1 MTTFAPDQPV
11 RHSRHGN
18 GRVVKDLGATVVVLF
33 EGRAEIIEAT
43 ELEILRSVDAALAE
57 GTLDSPLACLVRAQA
72 LAIRSI
78 NDQWGV
84 FSRSRVQL
92 LPHQLWVCRQV
103 TKQWPSRWLVAD
115 DVGLGKTIEAGLI
128 LTPLLAS
135 GRVRRLLVLTPARLA
150 PQWRSRLKSMFDI
163 RLQEF
168 SAELDRG
175 KLSFWDTANQVVA
188 SFHTL
193 RNEKA
198 RDRLLNA
205 EPWDLVI
212 VDEAHHFQA
221 KERVSTLT
229 YQLLEMMEEANRMQ
243 SLILFTGT
251 PHRGKDYGFFAL
263 MRLVRPDLF
272 DPKESAE
279 IQLPKLREAMI
290 RNNKEL
296 ATDLRGEKLF
306 FPVTTKSVDF
316 RYSEEEQE
324 FYDTMSD
331 FILDGRAY
339 ALSLSGREQT
349 ARMLLLIA
357 LQKLAASSIAA
368 IRSALEKR
376 RATLEGLI
384 EETLVQDLDNEDLTF
399 DEIAEQEEAR
409 PEKLAA
415 LLLKDEVARLGDLIS
430 LAANVRTET
439 KIDRLTDML
448 REDLPDAEPVLF
460 FTEYKATQALLFNAL
475 EEMFGVGCVGFIN
488 GEDRVTIEY
497 SDGRGSRTLNLARD
511 TAAED
516 FNSGKTRFLI
526 STEAGGEGIDL
537 QERCAVLIH
546 VDLPWNPMRLHQRV
560 GRLNRYGQ
568 KRPVSVFLMRNPETV
583 EARIWGLLQE
593 KLSKIQAAISSVMED
608 DEDISQIVIGM
619 TSAGFFDE
627 VFSEG
632 PQRNNEELKDWFD
645 AKTSSFGGRDAIA
658 TVRDLLGNVSR
669 YDFQAVGSDLPK
681 VDLPD
686 LEGFFRNSMHIY
698 GRRVTQD
705 DTGFTVKTPENWRRD
720 PDLRSRYEGLHF
732 DRNRGAG
739 ERVSLVVGV
748 GHSLFDRA
756 LKEASTLDAHVA
768 RVRGISAPLL
778 LARVEDEVTGTGA
791 TIHSIVLGLRWDVSE
806 PIILRDWQ
814 LLTELNQLRPDPEE
828 GPAADP
834 NEQDA
839 IETAWRSLVASIDD
853 MQLDFRRPKAT
864 LSLVL
869 LPARTEQR
877 TNAE

>member
-1 MTTFAPDQPV
+1 MTIFAPDQPV
-11 RHSRHGN
+11 SHFRHGI

-43 ELEILRSVDAALAE
+43 ELEILRSVDAVLAE
-57 GTLDSPLACLVRAQA
+57 GRLDNSLACLVRAQA

-128 LTPLLAS
+128 LTPLIAS

-150 PQWRSRLKSMFDI
+150 PQWRSRMKSMFDI

-193 RNEKA
+193 RNEMA

-205 EPWDLVI
+205 EPWDLII

-221 KERVSTLT
+221 KEQASTLT
-229 YQLLEMMEEANRMQ
+229 YQLLEKLEEANRIQ

-272 DPKESAE
+272 HPKESAAS
-279 IQLPKLREAMI
+279 QLPKLREAMI

-316 RYSEEEQE
+316 RYGEEEQN

-384 EETLVQDLDNEDLTF
+384 EEKLEQHRDNDDLTL

-415 LLLKDEVARLGDLIS
+415 LLLKDEVARLDELIA
-430 LAANVRTET
+430 LARNARKET
-439 KIDRLTDML
+439 KIDRLMDIL
-448 REDLPDAEPVLF
+448 REDLPAGEPVLF
-460 FTEYKATQALLFNAL
+460 FTEYKATQALLFSAL
-475 EEMFGVGCVGFIN
+475 EGMFGPGCVGFIN
-488 GEDRVTIEY
+488 GEDRLAI
-497 SDGRGSRTLNLARD
+497 DLPDHRNSRVLTLVRD
-511 TAAED
+511 IAAEN
-516 FNSGKTRFLI
+516 FNTGKTRFLI

-537 QERCAVLIH
+537 QECCATLIH

-583 EARIWGLLQE
+583 EARIWGLLQD
-593 KLSKIQAAISSVMED
+593 KLSKIQSAISSVMD
-608 DEDISQIVIGM
+608 DEEDISQIVIGM

-627 VFSEG
+627 VFSESS
-632 PQRNNEELKDWFD
+632 QKSEEELKDWFD

-669 YDFQAVGSDLPK
+669 YDFQAVGQDLPK

-686 LEGFFRNSMHIY
+686 LECFFRSVMQMY
-698 GRRVTQD
+698 SRRITQD
-705 DTGFTVKTPENWRRD
+705 ENGLTVKTPEDWRHD
-720 PDLRSRYEGLHF
+720 PDLRIRYEGLHL
-732 DRNRGAG
+732 DRNRGAD
-739 ERVSLVVGV
+739 ERVSAIIGV

-756 LKEASTLDAHVA
+756 LKEASILDVNVA
-768 RVRGISAPLL
+768 RVRGLISPLL
-778 LARVEDEVTGTGA
+778 LAQVEDEVTGTGA
-791 TIHSIVLGLRWDVSE
+791 TIHSIVLGLRLNGSE
-806 PIILRDWQ
+806 PELLRDWR
-814 LLTELNQLRPDPEE
+814 LLLELNQLKPVSEE
-828 GPAADP
+828 GIVAGLLEKGAV
-834 NEQDA
+834 
-839 IETAWRSLVASIDD
+839 ETAWPILVSRINDL
-853 MQLDFRRPKAT
+853 QLDFKRPKAT
-864 LSLVL
+864 LKLLL
-869 LPARTEQR
+869 LPAQTEQL
-877 TNAE
+877 ADAQ